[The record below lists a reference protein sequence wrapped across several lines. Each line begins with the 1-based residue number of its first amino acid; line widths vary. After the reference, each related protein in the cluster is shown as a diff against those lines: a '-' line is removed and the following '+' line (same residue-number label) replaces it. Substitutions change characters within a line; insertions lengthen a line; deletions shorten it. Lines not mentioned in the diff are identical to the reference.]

1 MEGGPGCYA
10 ILNAPN
16 AAVVLHGGADYYG
29 TIMAN
34 TIDDSGGTSL
44 HFDSADTTINGGA
57 ATTST
62 ATVNT
67 SYNILAFHS
76 LPY

>member
-1 MEGGPGCYA
+1 MTGGPNTCA

-16 AAVVLHGGADYYG
+16 AAVSLHGGADFFG

-34 TIDDSGGTSL
+34 SIDDSGGVSL
-44 HFDSADTTINGGA
+44 HFDAADTTISGA
-57 ATTST
+57 AAST
-62 ATVNT
+62 ATANAT
-67 SYNILAFHS
+67 GSYNILSFHS